1 MPIIQRPGKPDLYYE
16 VDDFTDPWKNAPFI
30 LLQHGFGRSTK
41 FWYRWIPYLARFY
54 KVVRADLRGQGRSGK
69 NFDLA
74 NDLHA
79 SAYMDDI
86 DAVLDAVGAK
96 DAHYCG
102 ESLGGILGMLYAAER
117 PRRVRTLNL
126 VSTPVFLDQDFQNR
140 SCFGY
145 PSWEEALRTMGSLGY
160 AQAKNQGDRFAS
172 DTDPGLAQWF
182 AEQQGQSDVEV
193 LIAMHR
199 IAKRITALPA
209 LPRLECPVLVL
220 MPSEG
225 PIVTHEQETLFREH
239 VRDLT
244 VIKLPSRHHN
254 LHITQAAACADL
266 VLHFV
271 AQRDGIA
278 CRE

>member
-1 MPIIQRPGKPDLYYE
+1 MPVIQRPSKPDLYYE

-54 KVVRADLRGQGRSGK
+54 KVVRADLRGLGRSGK

-74 NDLHA
+74 DDLHA
-79 SAYMDDI
+79 NAYIDDI
-86 DAVLDAVGAK
+86 DAVLDAVGAQ

-126 VSTPVFLDQDFQNR
+126 VSTPIFLDQDFQNR

-145 PSWEEALRTMGSLGY
+145 PSWEEALRAMGSLGY
-160 AQAKNQGDRFAS
+160 AKAKNQGDRFAA

-193 LIAMHR
+193 LIAMHH

-220 MPSEG
+220 MPSDG
-225 PIVTHEQETLFREH
+225 PIVTREQEALFREH
-239 VRDLT
+239 VRDLA
-244 VIKLPSRHHN
+244 VVKLPSRHHN
-254 LHITQAAACADL
+254 LHVTQAAACADL

-271 AQRDGIA
+271 AQHDGIG